1 MGNTY
6 LNVPFSQKDKVKA
19 LGARWDT
26 SQRQWYVP
34 AGLEL
39 TLFQAWLPAGQT
51 AVALATSASRG
62 LISTSE
68 TMPAEKPAGVSLAQL
83 LAGVEQAVARAYQQ
97 GVWTRVDVVNVNLNV
112 RNKHVYLE
120 VSERDVEGNVVA
132 QARGT
137 IWARTA
143 ERILPQFERETGAQL
158 APGIKLLVLA
168 KPVFKAQYGL
178 SLDITGIDSSYTV
191 GDLEAQKRKIREQ
204 LQAENLFHRNK
215 QLPPPWDFSRVLV
228 MAPHGAAGLGD
239 FDAEAKRLHGHRVC
253 EFLYAHS
260 RFQGV
265 GAPGE
270 ILDAMRAGLQ
280 RAGEGQ
286 LDALIIIRGGG
297 AVNDLAWLN
306 DYDLARFLCLSPVPV
321 FTGIGHERDSTVLD
335 EVAHR
340 SFDTPSKVIAAI
352 ESQIAGRARDAKE
365 AYQRILVQGGRLA
378 ERARIGSERLDSEIR
393 AAALGTL
400 ASARSGSESAINQVR
415 LGAQSQVH
423 ESRHVSELSIR
434 DVQDQARQQVRQA
447 AIEAPAA
454 MASVKELAVATV
466 RSVRAE
472 VQALLPAVLQQT
484 GTQVHRAKQNLT
496 GTRQTLF
503 ERAQQ
508 MVKTARAGSDGLVRE
523 VTGQGPKK
531 TLARGFA
538 VVKAKDGKTVTSAKA
553 ARAAKRMEVT
563 FNDGVVHTTV
573 QSGPETGKEDG
584 ADGQ

>member
-6 LNVPFSQKDKVKA
+6 LTVPFSQKDKAKA
-19 LGARWDT
+19 LGARWD
-26 SQRQWYVP
+26 SAQRQWFVP

-39 TLFQAWLPAGQT
+39 APFQAWLPASH
-51 AVALATSASRG
+51 AVNPASASSSRD
-62 LISTSE
+62 LITPVE
-68 TMPAEKPAGVSLAQL
+68 RHPVEKPNGVSLSQL
-83 LAGVEQAVARAYQQ
+83 LTGVERAVAQAYQQ
-97 GVWTRVDVVNVNLNV
+97 GVWTRVDVVNVTV

-120 VSERDVEGNVVA
+120 LSERDEAGTVIA
-132 QARGT
+132 QARGA

-143 ERILPQFERETGAQL
+143 ERIVPEFERATGAQL

-178 SLDITGIDSSYTV
+178 SIDITGIDASYTI

-204 LQAENLFHRNK
+204 LQAEQLFDRNK
-215 QLPPPWDFSRVLV
+215 RLPAPWDFSRVLV
-228 MAPHGAAGLGD
+228 IAPQGAAGLGD
-239 FDAEAKRLHGHRVC
+239 FDSEAKRLHAHRVC

-260 RFQGV
+260 RFQGA
-265 GAPGE
+265 GAPAE
-270 ILDAMRAGLQ
+270 ILEAMQAGLE
-280 RAGEGQ
+280 RTGQ
-286 LDALIIIRGGG
+286 AELDALIIIRGGG

-306 DYDLARFLCLSPVPV
+306 DYQLARFICLTPVPV

-352 ESQIAGRARDAKE
+352 ESQVAQRARDAKE
-365 AYQRILVQGGRLA
+365 AYERILVQGGRLA

-393 AAALGTL
+393 AAARGTL
-400 ASARSGSESAINQVR
+400 GAARSETESAISQVR
-415 LGAQSQVH
+415 FGAQSQIH

-434 DVQDQARQQVRQA
+434 DVQDEARQQVRQA
-447 AIEAPAA
+447 AHEAPAA

-466 RSVRAE
+466 RAVRAD
-472 VQALLPAVLQQT
+472 VQTLLPAVLQQT
-484 GTQVHRAKQNLT
+484 GTQAQRARQNLA
-496 GTRQTLF
+496 GTTQTLF
-503 ERAQQ
+503 ERAQHV
-508 MVKTARAGSDGLVRE
+508 VKTARGSSDGLVRE

-538 VVKAKDGKTVTSAKA
+538 VAKTKDGKTVTSAKA

-563 FNDGVVHTTV
+563 FSDGVVHTTV
-573 QSGPETGKEDG
+573 QGGPEQDIKE
-584 ADGQ
+584 Q